1 MCINTDAYNVYTCK
15 EVMHIEAFLEALML
29 LVSDP
34 ESHRRSLP
42 LQYIKLFLGKWYN
55 EYMERSK
62 KSTSKY
68 YIWMFI

>member
-1 MCINTDAYNVYTCK
+1 M
-15 EVMHIEAFLEALML
+15 EAFLEALML
-29 LVSDP
+29 LVSGP

-42 LQYIKLFLGKWYN
+42 LQYSKLFSGRWYN
-55 EYMERSK
+55 EYMEGSK

>member
-1 MCINTDAYNVYTCK
+1 MSINIDAYKVYTCK
-15 EVMHIEAFLEALML
+15 EVMHMEAFLEALML
-29 LVSDP
+29 LVSGP

-42 LQYIKLFLGKWYN
+42 LQYSKLFLGRCYS

-68 YIWMFI
+68 YI

>member
-1 MCINTDAYNVYTCK
+1 M
-15 EVMHIEAFLEALML
+15 EAFLEVLML
-29 LVSDP
+29 LVSGP
-34 ESHRRSLP
+34 ESHHISLP
-42 LQYIKLFLGKWYN
+42 LQYSKLFLGRWYN

>member
-1 MCINTDAYNVYTCK
+1 M
-15 EVMHIEAFLEALML
+15 EAFLEALML
-29 LVSDP
+29 LVLDH

-42 LQYIKLFLGKWYN
+42 LQYSKLFPGRWYN

-68 YIWMFI
+68 YIWVFI